1 MGSYVALEWHKYY
14 SHHQNNHLIGF
25 LVNNKRLV
33 NGKRHLPFF
42 WWPFQITIKIK
53 AMLLLLAAYRSNIYL
68 DLVHLYM
75 KPLHLVSASLIHS
88 NSTATFTF
96 SDFML
101 RSFPRKMDSG
111 WSFPRKMMVL
121 IWVFLVMFKMI
132 TFFTSFMFPFP
143 EQHSSCRYTIPID
156 TLVFDF
162 DMPQVVLGGCGHV
175 GKRRV
180 S

>member
-1 MGSYVALEWHKYY
+1 MQVSGFICCIRVAQILLSPPKQSLDRFDRFPCQQQTTCEREETPT
-14 SHHQNNHLIGF
+14 
-25 LVNNKRLV
+25 V
-33 NGKRHLPFF
+33 F
-42 WWPFQITIKIK
+42 WWPFQITNKIK
-53 AMLLLLAAYRSNIYL
+53 AMLPFLAAYRSNIYL

-101 RSFPRKMDSG
+101 S
-111 WSFPRKMMVL
+111 SFPRKMMVL
-121 IWVFLVMFKMI
+121 IWVFQMI
-132 TFFTSFMFPFP
+132 TFFTNFMFPFP

-162 DMPQVVLGGCGHV
+162 DMPQVVLGGCGHM